1 MDETALAYE
10 RLIENLIAWAN
21 GQDDVR
27 AAVVIGSRARSDH
40 PADRWSDL
48 DVLIVASD
56 PQRYCSAAGWLEAV
70 GTPWLTFTEQTFDG
84 GLERRVLFA
93 GGLDVDFAFL
103 PLDAARQM
111 VGTAPSPDVADIL
124 RRGARVLLDKDGLVA
139 QLRPSET
146 IVPAPQPPTQA
157 EFLQVVH
164 DFWYHAVWTAKHLRR
179 GELWWAKGGCDNHLK
194 GLLRRMLEWHAQATK
209 GPDCDTWM
217 RGRFLEEWAD
227 ERAVEQL
234 RHAFAHYDEADVW
247 RALVVTMDLF
257 RWVALETAGRLGY
270 PYPALGDE
278 RATEFVYQLRPE
290 ASSAP

>member
-1 MDETALAYE
+1 
-10 RLIENLIAWAN
+10 
-21 GQDDVR
+21 
-27 AAVVIGSRARSDH
+27 
-40 PADRWSDL
+40 
-48 DVLIVASD
+48 
-56 PQRYCSAAGWLEAV
+56 
-70 GTPWLTFTEQTFDG
+70 
-84 GLERRVLFA
+84 
-93 GGLDVDFAFL
+93 VDFAFL
-103 PLDAARQM
+103 PLDVARQM

-124 RRGARVLLDKDGLVA
+124 WRGARVLLDKDGLVA
-139 QLRPSET
+139 QLRPSEA

-157 EFLQVVH
+157 EFLQAVH

-194 GLLRRMLEWHAQATK
+194 GLLRRMLEWHARATK

-234 RHAFAHYDEADVW
+234 RYAFAHYDEADVW

-278 RATEFVYQLRPE
+278 RATEFVCQLRPE

>member
-10 RLIENLIAWAN
+10 RLIENLVAWAN
-21 GQDDVR
+21 AQDDVR

-56 PQRYCSAAGWLEAV
+56 PQRYWLTADWLAAV
-70 GTPWLTFTEQTFDG
+70 GTPWLTFTEPTFDG
-84 GLERRVLFA
+84 GLERRALFA

-103 PLDAARQM
+103 PLDVARQM
-111 VGTAPSPDVADIL
+111 AGTALPPDVADIL
-124 RRGARVLLDKDGLVA
+124 RRGARVLVDKDGLVA
-139 QLRPSET
+139 QFRPSEAT
-146 IVPAPQPPTQA
+146 MPTAQPPTQV
-157 EFLQVVH
+157 EFLEVVH

-194 GLLRRMLEWHAQATK
+194 GLLRRMLEWHAHATK

-227 ERAVEQL
+227 RRAVEQL

-247 RALVVTMDLF
+247 RALVATMELF
-257 RWVALETAGRLGY
+257 RWVALETAGRWGY

-278 RATEFVYQLRPE
+278 RATELVYRLQAEGSL
-290 ASSAP
+290 AL